1 MAMKNFHNK
10 NCLIIGAS
18 GGIGSQI
25 AKKMVELNC
34 NVFLVG
40 KNKNK
45 LCGLKK
51 ELKKKNKF
59 VKIETGHVDLANDLS
74 INKIIKEIRKKF
86 VTVDILIN
94 TAGLFIV
101 KPLQDS
107 SIKEF
112 DECFKI
118 NVRAPF
124 IFCKEFSGD
133 MKKKK
138 WGRIVNI
145 GSSSAYNGFK
155 NSTIYC
161 ATKHSLLG
169 LSRALFVE
177 LKGNGIRT
185 YCISP
190 GSTQTKMGKLTKD
203 QNFETFLN
211 PSEVAEYVAFVISF
225 DRELISEELR
235 LNRVKME

>member
-1 MAMKNFHNK
+1 MKNFQNK
-10 NCLIIGAS
+10 NCLIVGAS

-25 AKKMVELNC
+25 AKKLAELNC
-34 NVFLVG
+34 NLFLVG
-40 KNKNK
+40 KNQNK
-45 LCGLKK
+45 LFTLKK
-51 ELKKKNKF
+51 QIEKINKTIN
-59 VKIETGHVDLANDLS
+59 IETGSVDLTEDRS
-74 INKIIKEIRKKF
+74 INKIIKDIRKKF

-94 TAGLFIV
+94 SAGLFIV
-101 KPLQDS
+101 KPLQNS
-107 SIKEF
+107 SLEEL
-112 DECFKI
+112 DVSFKI

-124 IFCKEFSGD
+124 IFCKEFSND
-133 MKKKK
+133 MKKKG

-169 LSRALFVE
+169 LSRALFTE
-177 LKGNGIRT
+177 LKESGIRT

-190 GSTQTKMGKLTKD
+190 GSTQTKMGKLSKD

-211 PSEVAEYVAFVISF
+211 PREIAEYIAFVISF
-225 DRELISEELR
+225 DKELISEELR
-235 LNRVKME
+235 LNRIRVND